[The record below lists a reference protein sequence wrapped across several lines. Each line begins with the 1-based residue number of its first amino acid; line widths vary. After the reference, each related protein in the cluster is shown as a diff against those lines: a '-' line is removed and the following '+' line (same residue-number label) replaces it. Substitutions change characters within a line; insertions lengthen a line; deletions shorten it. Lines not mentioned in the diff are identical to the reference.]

1 MVADARRPPPPGL
14 RRREHARGGWLPDVL
29 VRCRRQD
36 PDEKPLFAR
45 PRLSSDVREF
55 SGALGDLGTL
65 LPYLLGAVVVVGMP
79 AVGVLFGFGLFMIAA
94 GLFFAVPLAVQP
106 MKAVGAAMVALPM
119 TAGAVTASGLLI
131 GFFFLLT
138 SLTGILNWL
147 ARLIGPR
154 VASGLQLGLA
164 LLLALSALP
173 LLKGAAVFGGV
184 TLLALLL
191 LMWRAPRLP
200 AALIVLP
207 LATLL
212 FWAFQGFP
220 ELPALSLTF
229 ALPALQLPAGDAW
242 LEGLLQ
248 GALPQIPLTLANAII
263 VTAALARRYYP
274 NELHPVSERKLGIST
289 GLGNLL
295 TAPFGAM
302 PMCHGAGGL
311 AAQHRLGARSGTA
324 PVALGLLLLACG
336 LLLGEQ
342 SAVMLQSIPEAVL
355 GALLLLAAF
364 ELARASNAQQLR
376 GQPLLVLLAT
386 AAVAL
391 VGQLA
396 IALLAGLL
404 LDRLF
409 CKEKLS

>member
-1 MVADARRPPPPGL
+1 M
-14 RRREHARGGWLPDVL
+14 
-29 VRCRRQD
+29 RCQRQG

-45 PRLSSDVREF
+45 ARLSSDIREF

-65 LPYLLGAVVVVGMP
+65 LPYLLAAILTVGMS
-79 AVGVLFGFGLFMIAA
+79 AIGVLFGFGLFMIVS
-94 GLFFAVPLAVQP
+94 GLFFALPIAVQP
-106 MKAVGAAMVALPM
+106 MKAVGAAMVVLPM
-119 TAGAVTASGLLI
+119 TPGAVTASGMII
-131 GFFFLLT
+131 GLFFLLT

-154 VASGLQLGLA
+154 VANGLQLGLA

-173 LLKGAAVFGGV
+173 MMEGAPVLGALILLG
-184 TLLALLL
+184 LLL

-207 LATLL
+207 LGTSLY
-212 FWAFQGFP
+212 WSVQGFP
-220 ELPALSLTF
+220 EFPSLSLTL
-229 ALPALQLPAGDAW
+229 ALPTFELPAGEAW
-242 LEGLLQ
+242 LEGLLK
-248 GALPQIPLTLANAII
+248 GALPQIPLTVANAIL
-263 VTAALARRYYP
+263 VTAALVRRYYP
-274 NELHPVSERKLGIST
+274 NELHPVSEKTLGLST

-324 PVALGLLLLACG
+324 PVALGLLLLLVG

-342 SAVMLQSIPEAVL
+342 SAKLLQTIPEAVL

-364 ELARASNAQQLR
+364 ELARASGTYRLR
-376 GQPLLVLLAT
+376 GRPLVVVLLT
-386 AAVAL
+386 AGLAVVVELALAVL
-391 VGQLA
+391 VGVL
-396 IALLAGLL
+396 IDYLL
-404 LDRLF
+404 R
-409 CKEKLS
+409 KEEP